1 MAEITR
7 IDLLL
12 LGLLMDQPMH
22 GYELHQ
28 KIQEEGIDRWFSLSL
43 PGIYYSL
50 GKLRDRGSA
59 VEMQHPRSS
68 GATRATYRVTE
79 QGRETFFAALEME
92 AASQERPYLDYDLVV
107 YFLNKLPI
115 ARAEAMLEQRQLYLE
130 AWEGELQNRLAEA
143 EAEDV
148 PLLRRALLE
157 HARLYAR
164 MEQDWTDC
172 LLRGIRGEPVF
183 AGDPT
188 SLMLLRGDL
197 DRYHLPDLVRL
208 IASGRQSGTL
218 TLTDGMATRTI
229 TFQEGRLVCA
239 TSSRREPESQE
250 VFAPKHDEVMA
261 DLYDLFRWQE
271 GRFTFD
277 QATGPS
283 QGCMLLQMTA
293 EAFLLEGCRWVDNWE
308 TLQKLVPSSD
318 AVFERVAPAPL
329 GEGLDLLPNEATVLA
344 AIDGARS
351 AGQIAQE
358 SGLTLFEGS
367 RILYGLSAVGFV
379 RLARL
384 DKIRLRRAFREISEL
399 VCRGTGAWRSSP
411 EDFSCEI
418 EVNQAAAKL
427 PIRLNRSRI
436 EDDTDPHLDG
446 KKLAQ
451 VYRDFLS
458 IQLSVIGTRFGP
470 SAAHSCYED
479 ALRRLAPSLRK
490 IAQRHALTGLLASEG
505 RDTA

>member
-12 LGLLMDQPMH
+12 LGLLMDHPMH

-28 KIQEEGIDRWFSLSL
+28 KIQGEGIDRWFNLSL

-50 GKLRDRGSA
+50 GKLRDRGCA

-79 QGRETFFAALEME
+79 QGRENFFAALETE

-115 ARAEAMLEQRQLYLE
+115 ARAEDMLEQRQRYLE
-130 AWEGELQNRLAEA
+130 AWEQELQGRQAEA
-143 EAEDV
+143 EAEDA
-148 PLLRRALLE
+148 PMLRRALLE

-164 MEQDWTDC
+164 MEQEWTDC

-183 AGDPT
+183 AGAAT

-208 IASGRQSGTL
+208 IASGRQSGNL
-218 TLTDGMATRTI
+218 TFTDGVATRTI
-229 TFQEGRLVCA
+229 TFREGRIVCA
-239 TSSRREPESQE
+239 ASSRQDAQRQG
-250 VFAPKHDEVMA
+250 VFAQAGDEVMA

-277 QATGPS
+277 QATGPGM
-283 QGCMLLQMTA
+283 GCMLLDLTA

-308 TLQKLVPSSD
+308 TLQKLVPSPD
-318 AVFERVAPAPL
+318 AVFERVAPPSASQSL
-329 GEGLDLLPNEATVLA
+329 ELRASEAEMLA
-344 AIDGARS
+344 ALDGVRS
-351 AGQIAQE
+351 VGQIAQE
-358 SGLTLFEGS
+358 KGHTLFEGS

-399 VCRGTGAWRSSP
+399 VCRGTWAWRASP
-411 EDFSCEI
+411 EDFSCEM
-418 EVNQAAAKL
+418 EVNEAAAKL

-446 KKLAQ
+446 KDLAQ
-451 VYRDFLS
+451 VYREFLS
-458 IQLSVIGTRFGP
+458 IQLSVIERRFGF
-470 SAAHSCYED
+470 SVASSSYED
-479 ALRRLAPSLRK
+479 ALRRLAPELQK
-490 IAQRHALTGLLASEG
+490 IAQQHKLTGLLAHASKNI
-505 RDTA
+505 A